1 MDPEAHSTHLP
12 SVYAADANSKSSGNA
27 ADGDHVTKQVHE
39 FYFVKQHANENPY
52 LIKAEN
58 LIQKLNQKRLQIHQ
72 TRDEKLMYRDKLT
85 RCSNHTHYYYPV
97 RTWKRDSFKSL
108 QLSLDKLTFANNSS
122 RGRAIKPNSAV
133 KEIDNHSLHFGLL
146 HGNKSLR
153 EEGQILRK
161 IKEAEEI
168 PEDTSVRDFD
178 DKIRELSR
186 RIQWRL
192 NIKADEKEQIL
203 REIEKIERARAEATE
218 SATASAA
225 LNGKMWHSLGSK
237 EDIVQ
242 QIKTIGDELDKER
255 AEYLNSKRK
264 AEKKREAV
272 EADLGRLEKRLTHTV
287 QLKNEATKC
296 ISRWRTEHR
305 EKNVSYN
312 NYVELM
318 MNARELAERK
328 ELSAMQK
335 LSSDEV
341 EKFMWQWSNN
351 KAFRDEYRR
360 RTAESLNN
368 RSLTVDGLRKDQT
381 RNRFS

>member
-27 ADGDHVTKQVHE
+27 ADGDHVPKQVHE

-72 TRDEKLMYRDKLT
+72 TRDEKL
-85 RCSNHTHYYYPV
+85 
-97 RTWKRDSFKSL
+97 
-108 QLSLDKLTFANNSS
+108 
-122 RGRAIKPNSAV
+122 
-133 KEIDNHSLHFGLL
+133 SLHFGLL

-203 REIEKIERARAEATE
+203 REIEKIERARAEAIE

-287 QLKNEATKC
+287 
-296 ISRWRTEHR
+296 
-305 EKNVSYN
+305 
-312 NYVELM
+312 
-318 MNARELAERK
+318 
-328 ELSAMQK
+328 
-335 LSSDEV
+335 